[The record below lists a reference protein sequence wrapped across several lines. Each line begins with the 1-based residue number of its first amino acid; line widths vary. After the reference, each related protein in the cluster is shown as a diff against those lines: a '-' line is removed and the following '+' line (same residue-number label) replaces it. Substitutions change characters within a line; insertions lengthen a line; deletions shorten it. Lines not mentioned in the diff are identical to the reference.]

1 MKQKHVVTVEFVT
14 AIRNRNRFLDWVGK
28 GGNSAR
34 LCNIYHPN
42 FQDGRKMVNSKYR
55 QGIGAL
61 EVTTF
66 TLYSPLKGMVRI
78 ERRAELEHFK

>member
-1 MKQKHVVTVEFVT
+1 MRGYATFTTPTFKAVEKV
-14 AIRNRNRFLDWVGK
+14 
-28 GGNSAR
+28 
-34 LCNIYHPN
+34 
-42 FQDGRKMVNSKYR
+42 VNSKYR

-66 TLYSPLKGMVRI
+66 TLYSPLKCMVRI